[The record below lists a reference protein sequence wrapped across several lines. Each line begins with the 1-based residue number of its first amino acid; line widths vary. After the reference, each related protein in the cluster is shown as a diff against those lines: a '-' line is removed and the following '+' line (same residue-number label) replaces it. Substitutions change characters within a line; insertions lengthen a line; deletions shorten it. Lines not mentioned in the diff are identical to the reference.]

1 MAAPLRPRPSSV
13 AFRPQFTLLVVY
25 FLVFFFFFCF
35 LLALPD
41 LIAAARALPPGEGPL
56 TDAEREAGARVAAEA
71 LRGKLPL
78 AFIATSAALGL
89 GVWTRALP
97 GVRRR

>member
-1 MAAPLRPRPSSV
+1 MSAPLRPRRPPV
-13 AFRPQFTLLVVY
+13 AFRPRFTLLVLY
-25 FLVFFFFFCF
+25 FAAFFVFFCF

-41 LIAAARALPPGEGPL
+41 LLAAARALPAGEGPL

-78 AFIATSAALGL
+78 ALLATATALGL
-89 GVWTRALP
+89 GVWSRALP
-97 GVRRR
+97 GVRRP